1 MNNNLSMEDRV
12 NIEIALEMRV
22 NQLAD
27 MLFGFP
33 DIYWFDKAKEIA
45 NTFRNVTGFDS
56 PQFDKLVKRM
66 GKYRFI
72 GWEHGNPFDLD
83 AYFNEI
89 SMSETFYGIVSER
102 MSYILLFDKDL
113 NYLGTFNLKCFERT
127 EEEDAT

>member
-1 MNNNLSMEDRV
+1 MNKNLSMEDRV
-12 NIEIALEMRV
+12 NIEIALEMRI

-56 PQFDKLVKRM
+56 PAFDKLVKRM

-83 AYFNEI
+83 AYFNEL

-127 EEEDAT
+127 EEEVAT